1 MGFIA
6 ALFAVVGFVSGLISI
21 YLFVTSRTGT
31 QTHNWSIFGI
41 IGAAIL
47 LATLFLTYFSSNTST
62 SSQSRLSNLT
72 TPQLTATPTLSPPS
86 LTPTLEPS
94 PTPILTP
101 TPPSFPKPGTVLYQE
116 DGSDNWQGWSGDQ
129 AWKVLSHFLLNDGTS
144 DDFSRIIAPY
154 QVEGTADYAV
164 EARFQVIS
172 YEHRVSYPCFGIAVR
187 GMSTA
192 APTRGYH
199 GVIGCFSDL
208 TDIELQDDEKTLA
221 TAPFDPGNS
230 WHTYRIEVKGNN
242 IKFFV
247 DGGLKIV
254 LTDNKFLD
262 GGEVGL
268 FDTQVQLNISNFKII
283 TL

>member
-1 MGFIA
+1 MLSFLVALGIIVGIVSGCLSIYQFIRSRQGRGIVYAVVAIGLILA
-6 ALFAVVGFVSGLISI
+6 AVLFANFPSPSGARNVGTNPGS
-21 YLFVTSRTGT
+21 TGST
-31 QTHNWSIFGI
+31 QQGKGI
-41 IGAAIL
+41 
-47 LATLFLTYFSSNTST
+47 
-62 SSQSRLSNLT
+62 
-72 TPQLTATPTLSPPS
+72 TPTPS
-86 LTPTLEPS
+86 PS
-94 PTPILTP
+94 PTPTP
-101 TPPSFPKPGTVLYQE
+101 TPSSFPKPGTVLYQE

-129 AWKVLSHFLLNDGTS
+129 AWKVLNHFLLNDGTS
-144 DDFSRIIAPY
+144 DNFSRIIAPY
-154 QVEGTADYAV
+154 QVAGTADYAV
-164 EARFQVIS
+164 EATFQVVS

-199 GVIGCFSDL
+199 AVIGCFSDL
-208 TDIELQDDEKTLA
+208 TDVELQDDEKTLA
-221 TAPFDPGNS
+221 TAPFNPGNN

-268 FDTQVQLNISNFKII
+268 FDTQVQLEVSSFKVIAM
-283 TL
+283 